1 MAPPTP
7 EDEHGERSSPTFEA
21 VYDELRALA
30 RAALRMQRVDHTL
43 QPTALVNEVWL
54 KLSRGTDGT
63 HDRGH
68 FLALAAR
75 AMRQVLQDHARA
87 HGAAKRGHRA
97 PGVRLDEGSPAA
109 APQEIDVVALDDVLT
124 RLAQLNERH
133 ARVAELR
140 LLGGL
145 SLPEVARE
153 LEVSLR
159 TVEGDWQMARAWL
172 RSELAG

>member
-1 MAPPTP
+1 MAPDLDDDPQ
-7 EDEHGERSSPTFEA
+7 DGASHFEA
-21 VYDELRALA
+21 VYQELRQHA
-30 RAALRMQRVDHTL
+30 RAALRLQRVDHTL

-54 KLSRGTDGT
+54 KLSRSLHGIQ
-63 HDRGH
+63 DRGH

-87 HGAAKRGHRA
+87 HRTAKRGQRA
-97 PGVRLDEGSPAA
+97 PLIRLDEDSPAA
-109 APQEIDVVALDDVLT
+109 APETLDVVALDDVLN
-124 RLAQLNERH
+124 RLSQLNERH

-145 SLPEVARE
+145 SLPEVARA

-172 RSELAG
+172 RTELAG

>member
-1 MAPPTP
+1 MDELPPDAEPAPGS
-7 EDEHGERSSPTFEA
+7 DPTFEG
-21 VYDELRALA
+21 VYEELRTLA
-30 RAALRMQRVDHTL
+30 RAALRQQRVDHTL

-54 KLSRGTDGT
+54 KLSRGRRDVN
-63 HDRGH
+63 DRGH

-87 HGAAKRGHRA
+87 HVAQKRGQRA
-97 PGVRLDEGSPAA
+97 PGVQLEAGASAE
-109 APQEIDVVALDDVLT
+109 APQQFDVVALDDVLT

-145 SLPEVARE
+145 TLPEVAQE

>member
-1 MAPPTP
+1 MEPPHPESTP
-7 EDEHGERSSPTFEA
+7 ESDPCPTFEA

-30 RAALRMQRVDHTL
+30 RSALRLQRVDHTL

-54 KLSRGTDGT
+54 KLSRSNLGEY
-63 HDRGH
+63 DRGH

-87 HGAAKRGHRA
+87 HAAEKRGRRA
-97 PGVRLDEGSPAA
+97 PTIVLDDSAAAA
-109 APQEIDVVALDDVLT
+109 APLQFDVVALDDVLT
-124 RLAQLNERH
+124 RLAQMNERH

-140 LLGGL
+140 LLAGL

-172 RSELAG
+172 RVELAG